1 MKTIIVT
8 DSTCDLPEKFYED
21 DFYIAHLSY
30 QLDDDIYDG
39 VENKIPHKEFYD
51 RMRAGALSKTSMVT
65 RYEFEQI
72 FDKILSEGN
81 DLLYIAFSSG
91 LSGTHDNAFAVA
103 KEMQAKYPERKIKVI
118 DTKLASIGEGLLVYY
133 VLQRRKEG
141 ADFDALAEY
150 AQYLSEHICSYFT
163 VDDLK
168 HLARM
173 GRVTKTSAFIGTL
186 AKIKPVM
193 YVNIYGKLIPISK
206 VVSRKKAL
214 SALVDKMEEKMFSA
228 DKQKKIFIGHG
239 DCYDDAK
246 YVADLITKR
255 FGITDID
262 IDYVGE
268 VIGSHTNAGVVALFF
283 LGEDKREIKDGS
295 LQA

>member
-8 DSTCDLPEKFYED
+8 DSTCDLPKKHYED

-30 QLDDDIYDG
+30 QLDDDVYDG
-39 VENKIPHKEFYD
+39 VENKIPNKEFYD
-51 RMRAGALSKTSMVT
+51 RMRAGAVSKTSMVT

-103 KEMQAKYPERKIKVI
+103 TEMQAKYPDRKIKVI

-133 VLQRRKEG
+133 VLQRRREG
-141 ADFDALAEY
+141 ADFDALVEY

-173 GRVTKTSAFIGTL
+173 GRVTKTAAFAGTI
-186 AKIKPVM
+186 AKIKPIM
-193 YVNIYGKLIPISK
+193 YVNIYGKLIPITK
-206 VVSRKKAL
+206 VISRKKAL

-255 FGITDID
+255 FGITDIE

-283 LGEDKREIKDGS
+283 LGQDKREAKDGS
-295 LQA
+295 LKG